1 MHSNSMSS
9 KPFILVLGHEKTE
22 QSETKLTKPHDAQLQ
37 VRFSSI
43 LYVAWCVIF
52 ALLVTELE
60 NYIGFMNWLDES
72 MYT

>member
-43 LYVAWCVIF
+43 LCVA
-52 ALLVTELE
+52 
-60 NYIGFMNWLDES
+60 
-72 MYT
+72 